1 MYVALSRAQRN
12 SIQRGTE
19 INITQLFTL
28 SYLLD
33 INLITNT
40 VIYLNYVQT
49 TKNYRF
55 SYEDIEEFS

>member
-1 MYVALSRAQRN
+1 MYVALSQAQRN

-49 TKNYRF
+49 TRNYRS

>member
-19 INITQLFTL
+19 VNITQLFTQ
-28 SYLLD
+28 SYFLD

>member
-49 TKNYRF
+49 TRNYRS